1 MVESWSLSLILYYG
15 IFNGKAPAL
24 RDWDPNL
31 TELGAWEFTLKLYQE
46 WLPHELKKQL
56 VSSGALQ
63 G

>member
-1 MVESWSLSLILYYG
+1 MVESWSLSLIFYYG

-46 WLPHELKKQL
+46 WLPHELKK
-56 VSSGALQ
+56 
-63 G
+63 